1 MDAIQT
7 ELQTESQVAAQ
18 TRALDY
24 SLDYPVIEV
33 DSTAPAL
40 EIEQIGKHFTTPLG
54 RKDLEKRDKETP
66 PTRWQRVARV
76 FNPPKKRKHAVDSVS
91 LSVKRGE
98 VIGIVGHNGC
108 GKSTLI
114 RMISTLLSADS
125 GRVRVFGHDPEREP
139 YKVQKLINR
148 VSVDAAF
155 FKKLSAVENL
165 LYAARLYGVE
175 DGIAVKR
182 AEAILQKLGLEE
194 GRLTD
199 SLQELS
205 RGMQQKVAIARAL
218 LTSPVLL
225 LLDEP
230 TTGLDPKSK
239 RDVQDFVLELNRT
252 HDATVLLTSHDM
264 DEVERLCSRIVL
276 MNDGRFV
283 AEGTADELKAQV
295 KQRKAARGED
305 LNGTAITMES
315 VFIELTGHE
324 WKSAEEDVPQ
334 E

>member
-1 MDAIQT
+1 MDTLSIETANETQ
-7 ELQTESQVAAQ
+7 AAQ
-18 TRALDY
+18 PY
-24 SLDYPVIEV
+24 VLDYPTVEV
-33 DSTAPAL
+33 DASALAL
-40 EIEQIGKHFTTPLG
+40 EVTAIGKHFTTPLG
-54 RKDLEKRDKETP
+54 RKDRDKLDKASP
-66 PTRWQRVARV
+66 PTRWQKFARM
-76 FNPPKKRKHAVDSVS
+76 FNPPKKRKNAVDNVS

-114 RMISTLLSADS
+114 RMISTLLTPDS
-125 GRVRVFGHDPEREP
+125 GKLTVFGHDPEKSP
-139 YKVQKLINR
+139 YLVQKLINR

-175 DGIAVKR
+175 DSIAIKR
-182 AEAILQKLGLEE
+182 SEAILQKLGLEE

-239 RDVQDFVLELNRT
+239 RDVQDFVMELNRE

-276 MNDGRFV
+276 MTEGKFV
-283 AEGTADELKAQV
+283 AEGSASELKEQV
-295 KQRKAARGED
+295 RQRKAARGE
-305 LNGTAITMES
+305 NGADMASITMES

-324 WKSAEEDVPQ
+324 WKSAEEDVPS

>member
-7 ELQTESQVAAQ
+7 APVAETTAAAGAGKLVLEYPRVELDGRMDAL
-18 TRALDY
+18 RAERL
-24 SLDYPVIEV
+24 S
-33 DSTAPAL
+33 
-40 EIEQIGKHFTTPLG
+40 KHFTTPLG
-54 RKDLEKRDKETP
+54 KKDRDKADKLAP
-66 PTRWQRVARV
+66 PTRWQRVKRIFV
-76 FNPPKKRKHAVDSVS
+76 PGKKRKLAVDGVS
-91 LSVKRGE
+91 LSMERGE
-98 VIGIVGHNGC
+98 IAGIVGHNGC

-114 RMISTLLSADS
+114 RMISTLLTPDGGSLT
-125 GRVRVFGHDPEREP
+125 VFGHDPVRDP
-139 YKVQKLINR
+139 YRVQKLINR

-165 LYAARLYGVE
+165 LYAARLYGV
-175 DGIAVKR
+175 DDKLAVKR
-182 AEAILQKLGLEE
+182 AEAILLKLGLEE

-239 RDVQDFVLELNRT
+239 RDVQDFVLELNRE

-264 DEVERLCSRIVL
+264 AEVERLCSRIIL
-276 MNDGRFV
+276 MNDGKFV
-283 AEGTADELKAQV
+283 AEGTAAELKEQV
-295 KQRKAARGED
+295 RQRKLARGEELAID
-305 LNGTAITMES
+305 AITMES

-324 WKSAEEDVPQ
+324 WKSAEEDV
-334 E
+334 ENKD